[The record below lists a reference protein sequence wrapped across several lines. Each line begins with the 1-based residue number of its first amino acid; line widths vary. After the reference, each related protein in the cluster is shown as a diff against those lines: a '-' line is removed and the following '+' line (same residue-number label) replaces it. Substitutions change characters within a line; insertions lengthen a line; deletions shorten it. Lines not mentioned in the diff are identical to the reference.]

1 VVQLRP
7 WFDQPIDRG
16 PPVLLEQIRV
26 FDGERPVRQGIRFR
40 HDQNFIAFDFIGL
53 VFGNPEGVMYEY
65 RIRDIDHL
73 VLRILDSLLHQVKS
87 LMPGP
92 SSSDLH
98 GTSELPA
105 VSCIMWL
112 ESKPF
117 AIMEH
122 PFVTSA
128 AQVVQI
134 VSWLLV
140 RIFLG
145 KHVANQTRSAQ
156 DLERLAVHALSTR
169 SLVTSTHNR
178 ILELLANPD
187 LLPSCTPISCTPISL
202 SQALGTIGRLVVGIL
217 SRILGQPTDENSLT
231 ESFVAATVRIVSQ
244 AACIRVVEPRIDD
257 EQLVTLVL
265 TLNQPD
271 LRSLH
276 LDVMALPK
284 TSTVDFRGMG
294 AALLHAVRMFQEFE
308 DSAGTDPV
316 AFFRRCFIERKTS
329 V

>member
-1 VVQLRP
+1 MATYRAESSSQMLLWIAQHTALVDAG
-7 WFDQPIDRG
+7 FD
-16 PPVLLEQIRV
+16 VYKIRKIKPRTLSTHASNAQ
-26 FDGERPVRQGIRFR
+26 GEIPLSDLPQHIL
-40 HDQNFIAFDFIGL
+40 DK
-53 VFGNPEGVMYEY
+53 M
-65 RIRDIDHL
+65 RINLGL

-87 LMPGP
+87 LMPGA
-92 SSSDLH
+92 SSSDLQ

-145 KHVANQTRSAQ
+145 KHVANQTRSTQ

-217 SRILGQPTDENSLT
+217 SRILGQPSAENSLT

-276 LDVMALPK
+276 LDVMTLPK